1 MNSLDSYAL
10 RPTKTLLGWASLNC
24 IIFWISYETA
34 AGGKAFLVDAGQ
46 SICSKCKTGWFVGE
60 RRWPGTPRILCVGS
74 CFSAFPQK
82 KSNKHIFGLP

>member
-46 SICSKCKTGWFVGE
+46 SICSKCKTG
-60 RRWPGTPRILCVGS
+60 
-74 CFSAFPQK
+74 
-82 KSNKHIFGLP
+82 